1 VFDRGCEA
9 AELHD
14 VRVHDLRHTFAVHAI
29 QAGLPLPRLQKL
41 LGHATP
47 AMTMRYARHAPEA
60 YFAVDAAQIGASLSG
75 AVDREA
81 EAVRRAVIQGVDS
94 A

>member
-1 VFDRGCEA
+1 M
-9 AELHD
+9 
-14 VRVHDLRHTFAVHAI
+14 
-29 QAGLPLPRLQKL
+29 AGLLLPRLQKL

-60 YFAVDAAQIGASLSG
+60 YFVEDASRIAASLSG
-75 AVDREA
+75 AADREA
-81 EAVRRAVIQGVDS
+81 EAVHQAVVQRPDS